1 LHYKIIKTMCT
12 VSKLCTA
19 NCEGRCNVVRGKI
32 SRRRSEIEILT
43 EILCLARESPRK
55 TALLY
60 RVNLNHA
67 LLNKYLGY
75 LIERGLLVKEEDVYS
90 ITDKGYEFLTLSRK
104 LQRLLGREGCA
115 DTSYDGLRRD
125 NRQVEHESGVPV
137 AQSVK
142 MEELAT
148 EKHPLSRKGQ
158 ESGESK

>member
-1 LHYKIIKTMCT
+1 
-12 VSKLCTA
+12 
-19 NCEGRCNVVRGKI
+19 VRGKI

-104 LQRLLGREGCA
+104 LQHLLGREGCA
-115 DTSYDGLRRD
+115 DMSHDGSQGGSGHMEHNSARLPARGVEKEGITAEEHLPK
-125 NRQVEHESGVPV
+125 RQ
-137 AQSVK
+137 K
-142 MEELAT
+142 
-148 EKHPLSRKGQ
+148 
-158 ESGESK
+158 SKRSK